1 MKLRL
6 TSQGEN
12 AIYRVHSE
20 NCRDAKREIQNG
32 YDDDGVFDDI
42 DHIVMFLFEDMIYED
57 VDYGALITV
66 EEARAKYYDEL
77 QIMPCAE

>member
-1 MKLRL
+1 MKFRL
-6 TSQGEN
+6 TSQGES

-42 DHIVMFLFEDMIYED
+42 DDIVMSLFEDMIYED
-57 VDYGALITV
+57 VDFGDRTV
-66 EEARAKYYDEL
+66 EQARDKYYDEL

>member
-1 MKLRL
+1 MKFRL
-6 TSQGEN
+6 TSQGES
-12 AIYRVHSE
+12 AIYHVHSE

-32 YDDDGVFDDI
+32 FDDDGVFDDI
-42 DHIVMFLFEDMIYED
+42 DDVVMFLFEDMIYED
-57 VDYGALITV
+57 IDFGDRTV